1 MLKKQNFIEKKHSYL
16 NKKQWLMYNI
26 VFIGNLEM
34 IVKQKDEL
42 TGQVQTKIPSESER
56 KSFCYLI
63 ILILLMKRTFIF
75 D

>member
-1 MLKKQNFIEKKHSYL
+1 
-16 NKKQWLMYNI
+16 MYNI

-42 TGQVQTKIPSESER
+42 TRQVQNKIPSESER

-63 ILILLMKRTFIF
+63 ILILRMKRTFIF